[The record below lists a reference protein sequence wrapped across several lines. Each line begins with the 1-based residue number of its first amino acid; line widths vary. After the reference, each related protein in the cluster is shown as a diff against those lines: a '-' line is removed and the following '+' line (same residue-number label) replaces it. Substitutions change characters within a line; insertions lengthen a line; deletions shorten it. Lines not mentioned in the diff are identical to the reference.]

1 MEGIM
6 NLDTARATLNSR
18 PSKHLFE
25 ITAYEAV
32 AMFAVALFL
41 IEVL

>member
-6 NLDTARATLNSR
+6 NLDTARATLNSK
-18 PSKHLFE
+18 PSKNLVE

-32 AMFAVALFL
+32 VMFVVALFL